1 MEATGVSLA
10 RSVLDGVVTSVR
22 SAVADEI
29 ALLLGVP
36 QEVEFIRSEL
46 EMMRSFLMVASAYPE
61 APETFRTWVKQVRD
75 LGYDVEDCL
84 LDFAH
89 YAART
94 TSSSSSRAAGS
105 FSFLPG
111 AVAER
116 HRIADRIRGLKA
128 TVEDLNQRNQR
139 YRIAIDLPAARAEQ
153 KAAAMLP
160 EDDMLAFQEADIIGR
175 HSEKA
180 KLTRLISRAE
190 QPEPEPEHEP
200 DQPEEEEQAVLPL
213 PRRSWWSMSTLLW
226 TSYWRINYYMAPRT
240 GTTSP
245 RPRPLPARPSSS
257 SSSSSLRPVGSGDGA
272 LRVVSVYGMG
282 GMGKSSLVRMV
293 HNDPE
298 FIDEFDIGPW
308 ITVPHPLD
316 NPEVFRRR
324 LRKELGLKHDQNMEE
339 YLRDKRFRVV
349 VDDLLSQDE
358 WENVRKVLWVGNNKG
373 SRIIVTTRREDVA
386 RHCAREGNVPEGR
399 ELIYELK
406 ALGDDES
413 MDLLC
418 RKVYKTATYTLP
430 EDMAEQARHI
440 LSRCHGLPLAI
451 STIGGLLANRPK
463 TSIEWRNLHEHL
475 GAVLESDLRNI
486 PEVIVS
492 SYDGLPYHLKS
503 IFLYLSIFPENH
515 EIRRTRLLRRWMAEG
530 YIAKNRDMPVEN
542 VGERFY
548 NELLNRSMIQ
558 PSKVIPGDVI
568 ADHCRVHS
576 MVRHI
581 IIYKSTEENQLFVI
595 EKNSYEVPQSKI
607 RHLVISMWTRRNEK
621 LQGIDLSYVRSLTI
635 FGEYPIS
642 LISPEMRLLR
652 VLDLEDTVNLKNDDL
667 KHIGELHHLSM
678 DQFSLRA
685 PEGIEKLKNL
695 HMLGVVNVGNGNGVA
710 GRLRKLT
717 TLTNLQRLGVT
728 VTGLTENEGNE
739 MCTSIGELSRLQ
751 QLELRSDS
759 LNFLGTLNESQVPK
773 HLVSLRLC
781 GNLTRLPEWIGS
793 LNNLMK
799 MELLKTRLEEGDI
812 TRLQDLRNL
821 AFLGLWENSY
831 IGVLLRFRTG
841 TLPKL
846 KFLDIDGLNTITRV
860 EIMEGAMPELEQLW
874 VNNCPSIHDDG
885 SGLSGVPYLLDLNEL
900 LLKKCGDKE
909 GLINILQG
917 QVNRHKK
924 RPKFLIGRSILLTN
938 PMLPRS
944 TTTE

>member
-1 MEATGVSLA
+1 
-10 RSVLDGVVTSVR
+10 
-22 SAVADEI
+22 
-29 ALLLGVP
+29 
-36 QEVEFIRSEL
+36 
-46 EMMRSFLMVASAYPE
+46 
-61 APETFRTWVKQVRD
+61 
-75 LGYDVEDCL
+75 
-84 LDFAH
+84 
-89 YAART
+89 
-94 TSSSSSRAAGS
+94 
-105 FSFLPG
+105 
-111 AVAER
+111 
-116 HRIADRIRGLKA
+116 
-128 TVEDLNQRNQR
+128 
-139 YRIAIDLPAARAEQ
+139 
-153 KAAAMLP
+153 
-160 EDDMLAFQEADIIGR
+160 
-175 HSEKA
+175 
-180 KLTRLISRAE
+180 
-190 QPEPEPEHEP
+190 
-200 DQPEEEEQAVLPL
+200 
-213 PRRSWWSMSTLLW
+213 
-226 TSYWRINYYMAPRT
+226 
-240 GTTSP
+240 
-245 RPRPLPARPSSS
+245 
-257 SSSSSLRPVGSGDGA
+257 
-272 LRVVSVYGMG
+272 
-282 GMGKSSLVRMV
+282 
-293 HNDPE
+293 
-298 FIDEFDIGPW
+298 
-308 ITVPHPLD
+308 
-316 NPEVFRRR
+316 
-324 LRKELGLKHDQNMEE
+324 
-339 YLRDKRFRVV
+339 
-349 VDDLLSQDE
+349 
-358 WENVRKVLWVGNNKG
+358 
-373 SRIIVTTRREDVA
+373 
-386 RHCAREGNVPEGR
+386 
-399 ELIYELK
+399 
-406 ALGDDES
+406 
-413 MDLLC
+413 
-418 RKVYKTATYTLP
+418 
-430 EDMAEQARHI
+430 MAEQARHI

-503 IFLYLSIFPENH
+503 IFLYLSIFPENY

-568 ADHCRVHS
+568 ADRCRVHS

-667 KHIGELHHLSM
+667 KHIGELHHLRYLSLRGTDISKIPSSLQNLRYLETLDIQDTRVTQLPGGIAKLVKLRYLLAGVNFTKDLLQKMREPGRDNRETSVFDLCYSSECCNVFSM

-695 HMLGVVNVGNGNGVA
+695 HMLGVVNVGNGSGVA

-739 MCTSIGELSRLQ
+739 MCTSIGKLSRLQ

-793 LNNLMK
+793 LNNLVK

-812 TRLQDLRNL
+812 TRLQNLRNL

-831 IGVLLRFRTG
+831 IGVLLRFCTG

-885 SGLSGVPYLLDLNEL
+885 SGLSGVPYLLNLNEL